1 MMESMKF
8 IIQELN
14 HIHTLINSIGFRYAY
29 DLDVNYHVIE
39 VYPVEIYDSNEEYIK
54 LEMDFKERFQR
65 LFPTE
70 NIVVSTDREIHDMKN
85 LIYSVCPE
93 NKISFNSVNQDDYN
107 FDSLMLFS
115 SCKKNNIN
123 RLAA

>member
-1 MMESMKF
+1 MTLIITKEF

-14 HIHTLINSIGFRYAY
+14 HIHALINCIGFTYAY
-29 DLDVNYHVIE
+29 DLDINYHVIE
-39 VYPVEIYDSNEEYIK
+39 VYPVEIYDSNDEYIK

-70 NIVVSTDREIHDMKN
+70 NIVVSTDRESHDMKN

-93 NKISFNSVNQDDYN
+93 NKISFNVMTQDDYN
-107 FDSLMLFS
+107 LYS
-115 SCKKNNIN
+115 S
-123 RLAA
+123 